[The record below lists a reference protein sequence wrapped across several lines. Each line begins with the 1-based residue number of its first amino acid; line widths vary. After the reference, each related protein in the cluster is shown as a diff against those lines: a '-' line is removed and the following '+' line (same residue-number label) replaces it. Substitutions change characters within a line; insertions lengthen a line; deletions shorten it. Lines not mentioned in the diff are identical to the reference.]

1 MHSNALASY
10 SADARTHVDLDHAT
24 ATSNRSV
31 FNHRIPLIQAPT
43 VLRQTTLQVTKNR
56 SHRYLAGA
64 GHHHAQCRATSTPG
78 SLYLGSHGIALSGRR
93 D

>member
-1 MHSNALASY
+1 MHSDALASH
-10 SADARTHVDLDHAT
+10 SADARTHVNLDHAI

-31 FNHRIPLIQAPT
+31 CNHRIPLFQALA
-43 VLRQTTLQVTKNR
+43 VLRQTTLHVIKYR

-64 GHHHAQCRATSTPG
+64 GHHHAQCRATSTLV
-78 SLYLGSHGIALSGRR
+78 SLDLGAHGIALSRHR